1 MSTKRQYQQKN
12 LPSLRPGNDLER
24 FHYARDRLVF
34 QRAVF
39 SFRLFS
45 DDDEVQMT
53 VARFEA
59 RQRVDAHHV
68 GEEIDGLAQAHVRR
82 VGVGSE

>member
-1 MSTKRQYQQKN
+1 MLQ
-12 LPSLRPGNDLER
+12 G
-24 FHYARDRLVF
+24 
-34 QRAVF
+34 AVF

-45 DDDEVQMT
+45 DDDEVQMS

-82 VGVGSE
+82 VSVGSE